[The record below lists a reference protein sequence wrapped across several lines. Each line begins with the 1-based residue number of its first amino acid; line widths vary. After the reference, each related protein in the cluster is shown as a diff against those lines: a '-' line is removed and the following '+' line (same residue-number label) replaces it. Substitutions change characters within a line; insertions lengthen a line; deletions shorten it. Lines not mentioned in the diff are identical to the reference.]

1 LGKFWR
7 VEFGFS
13 SANLTNFVVVVVVVF
28 LFFILFFE
36 KLAKFSISK
45 KN

>member
-13 SANLTNFVVVVVVVF
+13 SANLTNFVVVVVVF